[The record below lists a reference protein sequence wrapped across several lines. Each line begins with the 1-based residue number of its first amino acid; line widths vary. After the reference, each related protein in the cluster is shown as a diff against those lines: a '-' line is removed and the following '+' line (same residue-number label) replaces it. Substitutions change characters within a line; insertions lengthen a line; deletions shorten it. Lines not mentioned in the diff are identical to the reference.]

1 MQKKTKLIGNII
13 FMLLLLGAT
22 MYLLLKDQDLPEIR
36 RLLQGAS
43 GSMILFAVLCA
54 VMYLILE
61 STSLIVIL
69 RSLGERMHFFP
80 SLRYSFIGFLFN
92 ALTPSASGGQPMMVL
107 YMKADGINMGAS
119 SVAML
124 FWTIIY
130 KIALVIVEAIVVL
143 FCHPFMVKTLGH
155 YQWLF
160 WVGMAVNVVSI
171 VLYGIIVFSKNGA
184 RYIVRFATWLL
195 HKVRLVKRRERLE
208 KKLDHMLEAYEEGA
222 LYMRTHWGTAG
233 IVLVITLAQ
242 RLVYFLVT
250 WFIYLALGLSGST
263 VIEVI
268 ILQSFISVCIDIL
281 PVPGGVGAN
290 EGFSVVMFR
299 TIMQNQYVYP
309 AMLLSRGVSFYAL
322 VIISALITIGTQIS
336 LVYRSHKQK

>member
-1 MQKKTKLIGNII
+1 M
-13 FMLLLLGAT
+13 
-22 MYLLLKDQDLPEIR
+22 
-36 RLLQGAS
+36 
-43 GSMILFAVLCA
+43 
-54 VMYLILE
+54 
-61 STSLIVIL
+61 
-69 RSLGERMHFFP
+69 
-80 SLRYSFIGFLFN
+80 
-92 ALTPSASGGQPMMVL
+92 
-107 YMKADGINMGAS
+107 
-119 SVAML
+119 
-124 FWTIIY
+124 
-130 KIALVIVEAIVVL
+130 
-143 FCHPFMVKTLGH
+143 
-155 YQWLF
+155 
-160 WVGMAVNVVSI
+160 
-171 VLYGIIVFSKNGA
+171 
-184 RYIVRFATWLL
+184 
-195 HKVRLVKRRERLE
+195 VKRRERLE

>member
-143 FCHPFMVKTLGH
+143 FYHPFMVKTLGH
-155 YQWLF
+155 YNGCSGLGWQSMLF
-160 WVGMAVNVVSI
+160 RSYCMEL
-171 VLYGIIVFSKNGA
+171 LYFPKMGHAILFG
-184 RYIVRFATWLL
+184 L
-195 HKVRLVKRRERLE
+195 
-208 KKLDHMLEAYEEGA
+208 
-222 LYMRTHWGTAG
+222 
-233 IVLVITLAQ
+233 Q
-242 RLVYFLVT
+242 RGC
-250 WFIYLALGLSGST
+250 FIKC
-263 VIEVI
+263 VW
-268 ILQSFISVCIDIL
+268 
-281 PVPGGVGAN
+281 
-290 EGFSVVMFR
+290 
-299 TIMQNQYVYP
+299 
-309 AMLLSRGVSFYAL
+309 
-322 VIISALITIGTQIS
+322 
-336 LVYRSHKQK
+336 

>member
-1 MQKKTKLIGNII
+1 
-13 FMLLLLGAT
+13 
-22 MYLLLKDQDLPEIR
+22 
-36 RLLQGAS
+36 
-43 GSMILFAVLCA
+43 
-54 VMYLILE
+54 
-61 STSLIVIL
+61 
-69 RSLGERMHFFP
+69 MHFFP

-143 FCHPFMVKTLGH
+143 FYHPFMVKTLGH

-208 KKLDHMLEAYEEGA
+208 KNLDHMLEAYEEGA